1 MLLLAKR
8 IKAILLQRC
17 PRCLRGNVFSGPAT
31 MRECCPECGHKFE
44 REPGYFTGAMYA
56 SYFLAIPVLGLITLL
71 IYSLFLR
78 SWSLENVVLVAALP
92 FLFLVPLVFRY
103 SRVVWM
109 HIDHPP

>member
-1 MLLLAKR
+1 MLLLAR
-8 IKAILLQRC
+8 RMKAILLQRC
-17 PRCLRGNVFSGPAT
+17 PRCLEGSVFGGAVT
-31 MRECCPECGHKFE
+31 MRESCPECGHKFE

-71 IYSLFLR
+71 LYWLLPG
-78 SWSLENVVLVAALP
+78 WELENVVLLAALP
-92 FLFLVPLVFRY
+92 FVLLVPLVFRY